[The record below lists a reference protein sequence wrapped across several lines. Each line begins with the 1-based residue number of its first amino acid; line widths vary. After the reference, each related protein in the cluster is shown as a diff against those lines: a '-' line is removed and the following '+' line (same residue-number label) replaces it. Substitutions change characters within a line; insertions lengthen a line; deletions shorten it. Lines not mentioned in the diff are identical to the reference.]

1 MRRAGFV
8 FLMTSALLC
17 SVAAWAAGI
26 DGKTPLVCD
35 FSEAAQCDGI
45 AECIDVTPA
54 QIGLP
59 GSFHVDFELA
69 QIGSEDG
76 QRTNLI
82 RSIVELDTA
91 LLLQGHTN
99 GRGWTLV
106 IHRDTGHLSA
116 TLNDVEGAFVLAG
129 ACTAR

>member
-8 FLMTSALLC
+8 FLMTGALLC

-26 DGKTPLVCD
+26 DGKAPLVCD
-35 FSEAAQCDGI
+35 FTEATQCDGV

-59 GSFHVDFELA
+59 GVFHVDFELA

-76 QRTNLI
+76 QRINLI
-82 RSIVELDTA
+82 RSIEQLDSA
-91 LLLQGHTN
+91 VLIQGHTN

-106 IHRDTGHLSA
+106 IHRSTGHLSA
-116 TLNDVEGAFVLAG
+116 TVNDVEGAFVLAG
-129 ACTAR
+129 ACTTR

>member
-8 FLMTSALLC
+8 WLMAVALLC
-17 SVAAWAAGI
+17 SPGAWAAGI
-26 DGKTPLVCD
+26 DGEKPLVCD
-35 FSEAAQCDGI
+35 FVEAAQCDGV
-45 AECIDVTPA
+45 AECIDVTLE

-59 GSFHVDFELA
+59 RVFHVDFELA
-69 QIGSEDG
+69 QVGSEDG
-76 QRTNLI
+76 QQTNLI
-82 RSIVELDTA
+82 RTIQKLDTA
-91 LLLQGHTN
+91 LLLQGHAN

-106 IHRDTGHLSA
+106 IHRDTGHLSG